1 MRRSVTKEKF
11 SKVNQVEIM
20 RSGKLALLA
29 GAGCLVAACSGPAGD
44 AGATAARPSSATSTG
59 GTSTGATSSG
69 GTSSN
74 GTPTKATA
82 TPRPAAGIVSAGGAP
97 VRVLPPKV
105 SPFTY
110 AFPVKGCR
118 VTYARKLLAGLPK
131 STIWAAKGCAF
142 VSPVDGVVREVNT
155 KSTWKPETD
164 VGADREGRF
173 VTILGKDGV
182 LYLGGHL
189 ASVTPGL
196 KPGLKVRAGQRL
208 GSIGNSGNAVDTAS
222 NLYFGMSWPTD
233 PKYWWVRRG
242 MVEPWTFLD
251 AWRNGNHTLSPKQA
265 TLNERKRVGALPKC
279 TVLCVPK
286 PADKPDPQNSQGDG
300 AATT

>member
-1 MRRSVTKEKF
+1 
-11 SKVNQVEIM
+11 M

-44 AGATAARPSSATSTG
+44 AGATAAQSSSATSTG
-59 GTSTGATSSG
+59 GTST
-69 GTSSN
+69 
-74 GTPTKATA
+74 KATP
-82 TPRPAAGIVSAGGAP
+82 TPRPAAGVVPAGGTP

-142 VSPVDGVVREVNT
+142 VSPVDGVVREVNAE
-155 KSTWKPETD
+155 STWKPETD
-164 VGADREGRF
+164 AGADREGVF

-189 ASVTPGL
+189 ATVAPGL
-196 KPGLKVRAGQRL
+196 KPGLQVSAGQRL

-233 PKYWWVRRG
+233 PKNWWIRRG

-251 AWRNGNHTLSPKQA
+251 AWRNGNRTLSPKQ
-265 TLNERKRVGALPKC
+265 TMINERRRVGALPKC

-286 PADKPDPQNSQGDG
+286 PVNKPDPQNSQ
-300 AATT
+300 AATTTN